1 MSACET
7 LNRGARFVLF
17 VLLARGVGPGPYGS
31 WVIASSIGVLLMTV
45 GDLGIATVIAARV
58 AGRNRSCFGSTPQRC
73 WLWPRWSSSLPAE
86 RWSGAGAGL
95 LGTLV
100 VLLGMA
106 GLIDS
111 STFLLLAPLRARGDA
126 RPESII
132 RAAQGAA
139 LAAVGLPLLA
149 LTSTGVQGLAISFL
163 GVSLGCLLLAAL
175 TLRRALG
182 PLSPVLR
189 IDLIHEL
196 ASAGAPVLGQR

>member
-1 MSACET
+1 
-7 LNRGARFVLF
+7 
-17 VLLARGVGPGPYGS
+17 
-31 WVIASSIGVLLMTV
+31 
-45 GDLGIATVIAARV
+45 
-58 AGRNRSCFGSTPQRC
+58 
-73 WLWPRWSSSLPAE
+73 
-86 RWSGAGAGL
+86 
-95 LGTLV
+95 
-100 VLLGMA
+100 
-106 GLIDS
+106 
-111 STFLLLAPLRARGDA
+111 
-126 RPESII
+126 SII

-196 ASAGAPVLGQR
+196 ASAGAPVLAATFVAMVYFRADALLVAAIRGKEDAG